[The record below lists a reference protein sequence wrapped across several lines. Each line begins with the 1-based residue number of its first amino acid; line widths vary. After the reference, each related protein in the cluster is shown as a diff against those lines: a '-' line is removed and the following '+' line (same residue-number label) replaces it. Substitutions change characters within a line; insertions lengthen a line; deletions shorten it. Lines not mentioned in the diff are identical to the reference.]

1 MKEELLNF
9 LKSQRLMT
17 IASAE
22 GGIWIASVYY
32 GVDDDFK
39 LYFISPL
46 DTKHSK
52 QILAD
57 PNIAF
62 SIAWFN
68 PDNHADRKAVQG
80 LGVCRA
86 AKNIL
91 EIGKGVMLHN
101 QNFPVFAKRI
111 TLEWIRTNAWK
122 SRVWVVEPKYM
133 KFWNDEL
140 YKEEEFE
147 EFNV

>member
-1 MKEELLNF
+1 MKKELLEF

-22 GGIWIASVYY
+22 GGIWIANVYY
-32 GVDDDFK
+32 GIDEDSK
-39 LYFISPL
+39 IYFISPL
-46 DTKHSK
+46 DVKHSK

-57 PNIAF
+57 PKIAF
-62 SIAWFN
+62 SVAWYN
-68 PDNHADRKAVQG
+68 PQDYADRKAVQG
-80 LGVCRA
+80 LGVCRL

-91 EIGKGVMLHN
+91 EISKGVMLHN
-101 QNFPVFAKRI
+101 HNFPAFAKRI

-122 SRVWVVEPKYM
+122 SRVWVLEPKYI

-140 YKEEEFE
+140 YKEKEFE
-147 EFNV
+147 EFTL